1 MKLYFVRHGLA
12 GQSGDYLND
21 RERPLTEEGRAKTAK
36 IAQRLGQLGVKFD
49 LILTSPLV
57 RAVQTAEILQK
68 AGLSRK
74 IEQFN
79 PLSPNGNIQDWVQW
93 WQKSDYQR
101 EENAIALVGHEP
113 DLGYWTEMKQTKR
126 FLVKSPEKRRERFPS
141 APWLP
146 HIPRP
151 SSGWRNCGRGC
162 RWRGGCIRG
171 RAGPPGIV
179 TARSN
184 KVART
189 RHLA

>member
-21 RERPLTEEGRAKTAK
+21 GERPLTEEGKAKTAK
-36 IAQRLGQLGVKFD
+36 VAQRLGQLGVKFD

-68 AGLSRK
+68 AGLSSK

-113 DLGYWTEMKQTKR
+113 DLGYWTEM
-126 FLVKSPEKRRERFPS
+126 LVWGKFQGKLSVKKAGIIGLEVPNQENPLGKCQLFWLT
-141 APWLP
+141 APKL
-146 HIPRP
+146 
-151 SSGWRNCGRGC
+151 
-162 RWRGGCIRG
+162 
-171 RAGPPGIV
+171 
-179 TARSN
+179 
-184 KVART
+184 
-189 RHLA
+189 LL

>member
-21 RERPLTEEGRAKTAK
+21 GERPLTEEGRAKTAK

-79 PLSPNGNIQDWVQW
+79 PLS
-93 WQKSDYQR
+93 

-113 DLGYWTEMKQTKR
+113 DLGYWTEM
-126 FLVKSPEKRRERFPS
+126 LVWGKFQGKLSVKKAGIIGLEVPNQENPLGKCQLFWLT
-141 APWLP
+141 APKL
-146 HIPRP
+146 
-151 SSGWRNCGRGC
+151 
-162 RWRGGCIRG
+162 
-171 RAGPPGIV
+171 
-179 TARSN
+179 
-184 KVART
+184 
-189 RHLA
+189 LL